1 LFQINDLQR
10 SRVPSDYIRS
20 EGTRM
25 PAKHRMIAFFAVLAM
40 ATGPLAVAPAM
51 ASNPVP
57 RIIAGCVFN
66 GRFISSDGY
75 DIRPRYADGRQVDL
89 RPFEGH
95 GLTISGALLPG
106 DVLIVSKL
114 PRDLYQRP

>member
-1 LFQINDLQR
+1 M
-10 SRVPSDYIRS
+10 S
-20 EGTRM
+20 
-25 PAKHRMIAFFAVLAM
+25 AKHRKIALFAVLAM
-40 ATGPLAVAPAM
+40 AIGPLAVAPAM

-57 RIIAGCVFN
+57 RTITGCVFN

-95 GLTISGALLPG
+95 GLTIDGALLPG

-114 PRDLYQRP
+114 PRDSGPCETMRPQ

>member
-1 LFQINDLQR
+1 M
-10 SRVPSDYIRS
+10 S
-20 EGTRM
+20 
-25 PAKHRMIAFFAVLAM
+25 AKYRKIAFFIVLAM
-40 ATGPLAVAPAM
+40 ASGPLAIAPAM

-57 RIIAGCVFN
+57 KTIAGCVFN

-95 GLTISGALLPG
+95 GQTINGALLPG
-106 DVLIVSKL
+106 DVLIVDKL
-114 PRDLYQRP
+114 PRDSGPCETMRPAVK